1 MSKHEV
7 RFIRFTS
14 GRDIITEV
22 VSETKTTIVLKSAME
37 LLTEVDVEAGK
48 QSLIMYPWF
57 PHGVLVLNEA
67 KLNKKDIL
75 FMSPIEKDIQQYY
88 VDECLEIFGDNQVM
102 VDAHVAGAK
111 RSPSS
116 NSNILEFKGFVRNK
130 LVPLDNIG
138 SNVT

>member
-1 MSKHEV
+1 MPNHEV

-22 VSETKTTIVLKSAME
+22 VSETKTTITLKSAME

-57 PHGVLVLNEA
+57 PHGVLLHNEA

-75 FMSPIEKDIQQYY
+75 YMSPIEPDIKEYY
-88 VDECLEIFGDNQVM
+88 VNECLEIFGDNQVM
-102 VDAHVAGAK
+102 VEGNVSGSK

-116 NSNILEFKGFVRNK
+116 NSNVLEFNGFVRNK
-130 LVPLDNIG
+130 FRSIG
-138 SNVT
+138 NTST